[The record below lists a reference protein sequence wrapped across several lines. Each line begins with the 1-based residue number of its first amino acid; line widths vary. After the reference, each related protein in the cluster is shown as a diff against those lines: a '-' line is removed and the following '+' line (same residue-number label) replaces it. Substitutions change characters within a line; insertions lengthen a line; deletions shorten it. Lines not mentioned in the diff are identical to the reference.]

1 MRKPKYKPT
10 RFMAKGSHYDKAAA
24 DFAVR
29 FVESL
34 KHTKGRW
41 HGKAFEL
48 IGWQEE
54 IIRDL
59 FGILKKNGY
68 RQFNMAYIE
77 IPKKQ
82 GKSELAA
89 AIALMCVGIIF
100 KGKFP
105 ETEVSRNENM
115 KKLGIKCMREQEEEI
130 KSCTGKYSEDCVGC
144 GFYNNKEK

>member
-10 RFMAKGSHYDKAAA
+10 KFMAKGSYYDTTSA

-41 HGKAFEL
+41 HGKDFKL

-54 IIRDL
+54 IIRDI

-68 RQFNMAYIE
+68 FLIE
-77 IPKKQ
+77 NQPEKKENKK
-82 GKSELAA
+82 KSEPADH
-89 AIALMCVGIIF
+89 
-100 KGKFP
+100 
-105 ETEVSRNENM
+105 
-115 KKLGIKCMREQEEEI
+115 Q
-130 KSCTGKYSEDCVGC
+130 
-144 GFYNNKEK
+144 

>member
-1 MRKPKYKPT
+1 VKT
-10 RFMAKGSHYDKAAA
+10 VLAAI
-24 DFAVR
+24 
-29 FVESL
+29 
-34 KHTKGRW
+34 
-41 HGKAFEL
+41 L
-48 IGWQEE
+48 I
-54 IIRDL
+54 
-59 FGILKKNGY
+59 
-68 RQFNMAYIE
+68 
-77 IPKKQ
+77 
-82 GKSELAA
+82 LAA

>member
-1 MRKPKYKPT
+1 MKT
-10 RFMAKGSHYDKAAA
+10 VLAAI
-24 DFAVR
+24 
-29 FVESL
+29 
-34 KHTKGRW
+34 
-41 HGKAFEL
+41 L
-48 IGWQEE
+48 I
-54 IIRDL
+54 
-59 FGILKKNGY
+59 
-68 RQFNMAYIE
+68 
-77 IPKKQ
+77 
-82 GKSELAA
+82 LAA